1 MLLVSNS
8 LWKYKKYIL
17 TAEIQARSL
26 FPHFIYYSFQ
36 AQNVLQ
42 MYVGQCSTSEI
53 LRVNVLQMGRILWNR
68 QAWEGDWNLCV
79 CCSVLYCDWLY

>member
-53 LRVNVLQMGRILWNR
+53 LRVNVLQMGRILRDDVIFTISMMSKWILILIMHN
-68 QAWEGDWNLCV
+68 
-79 CCSVLYCDWLY
+79 